1 MCRILKGFVVFAIS
15 LGICICLL
23 IGVCSFIPQSSIHES
38 CLKAESY
45 FAEMDGSTLVLKHN
59 LGSRT
64 DHYADAALLDVIYNV
79 DSSRPLYSI
88 IAAPYYRTEGTD
100 IRNDLHSSIVE
111 GLAPNSEYARYW
123 HGSQILIRPLLLF
136 SSVTGCRLILFI
148 LLLALNAVL
157 SAQLI
162 RRKAFRPLFLYW
174 LALFAV
180 QFWMTA
186 FTLEYISIFLIM
198 TLGCIAVTHFFS
210 NPVSDEVLF
219 SRMSALFIAS
229 GALSCFFDF
238 LTTETLT
245 FTIPF
250 ILFLMLRKEN
260 ACKSFSLRDILK
272 LMLRWGSLWL
282 CAYAAAYAVKWIL
295 VLFVL
300 GKDAFL
306 GIFESAAVRIN
317 REYIDEITRSSST
330 TLSSR
335 LPMMLA
341 RNIGCLYPLS
351 ENLSVPLI
359 FWSFAGILLMLGAV
373 FYLFRSS
380 KTDGAFIAALLLTG
394 LIPYLRFLAL
404 SSHSHD
410 HFFFTYRAPMATI
423 MALGAIMAYSLNPSE
438 ALRPSK
444 KKRRS

>member
-1 MCRILKGFVVFAIS
+1 MRRILKGLGVFAAS
-15 LGICICLL
+15 LGMCICLL
-23 IGVCSFIPQSSIHES
+23 LCVCSLIPQSYIREN

-45 FAEMDGSTLVLKHN
+45 FAEMDGSPLVLKHN

-79 DSSRPLYSI
+79 DSNRPLYSI
-88 IAAPYYRTEGTD
+88 IAAPYYRTEDAD
-100 IRNDLHSSIVE
+100 IRNDLHSSMVE

-136 SSVTGCRLILFI
+136 TSVAGSRIILFI
-148 LLLALNAVL
+148 LLLVLNAVL
-157 SAQLI
+157 SAQLL
-162 RRKAFRPLFLYW
+162 RAKAFRPLFRYW
-174 LALFAV
+174 LARLVV

-198 TLGCIAVTHFFS
+198 TLGCMAVTRFFEH
-210 NPVSDEVLF
+210 PISDEVLF
-219 SRMSALFIAS
+219 GRMSTLFISS

-250 ILFLMLRKEN
+250 ILFLILCKEN
-260 ACKSFSLRDILK
+260 ARKRFSLKDILK

-295 VLFVL
+295 VLCVL
-300 GKDAFL
+300 GKDAFF

-317 REYIDEITRSSST
+317 REYIDEVTLVSST

-351 ENLSVPLI
+351 ENLSVPLV
-359 FWSFAGILLMLGAV
+359 FWSFAGILLMIGAV
-373 FYLFRSS
+373 FYLLRGT
-380 KTDGAFIAALLLTG
+380 KTDGAFIVALLLTG
-394 LIPYLRFLAL
+394 MIPYLRFLVL

-410 HFFFTYRAPMATI
+410 HFFFTYRAQMATV
-423 MALGAIMAYSLNPSE
+423 MALGAIMAYSLHPSE
-438 ALRPSK
+438 ALRSGK
-444 KKRRS
+444 KKRRA